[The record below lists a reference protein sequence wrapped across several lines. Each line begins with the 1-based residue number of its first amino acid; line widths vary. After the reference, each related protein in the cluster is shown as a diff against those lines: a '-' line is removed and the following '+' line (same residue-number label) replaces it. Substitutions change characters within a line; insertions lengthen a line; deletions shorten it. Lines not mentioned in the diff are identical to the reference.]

1 MLRKNQLKTGMPR
14 PRPKSSVVIAY
25 AICPIMLVISVYGF
39 WEWFKIPT
47 EAHAF
52 QLEELFYL
60 MCMAIMPLVMF
71 LFLSVTAAQR
81 LEYNRLS
88 SSYQARVDQLQ
99 KRLNHQE
106 DFLHTITD
114 NDPEAV
120 AIFDRQNNYWFINRA
135 TATLLGVDDKDVI
148 GKPPLKFVG
157 YDRASKLEARLND
170 VREKS
175 QPLEILHQVDG
186 DDGKVKFYQAHYE
199 PLKPFGDFSG
209 GVMVRAQDVTTL
221 VVERE
226 KRESMLRQ
234 VIGTLV
240 AVVDRRD
247 PYASGHSARVGQL
260 ARAIAEEMMLREDE
274 IEASEI
280 AGSLM
285 NFGKVLVPREILTK
299 TTALTPEE
307 LQRVRDSIMTS
318 ADILSIIN
326 FVGPVVPTLKQVQER
341 FDGTGVPNHL
351 KGDQI
356 LMTARIVMVANAYVA
371 LVSPRAHRPS
381 MDFKAAVQNMLDQAD
396 KIFDRRV
403 VLGLANYIQ
412 NRPNKLDWLKVAKP
426 S

>member
-1 MLRKNQLKTGMPR
+1 MKTGMPR

-25 AICPIMLVISVYGF
+25 AICPIMLAISAYGF

-52 QLEELFYL
+52 QLDELFYL
-60 MCMAIMPLVMF
+60 MCMAVMPLVMF

-114 NDPEAV
+114 NDPEAI
-120 AIFDRQNNYWFINRA
+120 AIFDRQNNYWFINRS
-135 TATLLGVDDKDVI
+135 TATLLEIDDKEVI
-148 GKPPLKFVG
+148 GKPPTKFMG
-157 YDRASKLEARLND
+157 YDRISKLDARLND
-170 VREKS
+170 IRTNR
-175 QPLEILHQVDG
+175 QPIEMLHQMDAGDG
-186 DDGKVKFYQAHYE
+186 RVKCLQTRYE
-199 PLKPFGDFSG
+199 PLAPFGDFTG
-209 GVMVRAQDVTTL
+209 GVLVRAQDVTTL
-221 VVERE
+221 IVERE

-260 ARAIAEEMMLREDE
+260 ARAIAEEMMCREDE
-274 IEASEI
+274 IEAAEI

-299 TTALTPEE
+299 TSALTPDE

-318 ADILSIIN
+318 ADILSIID

-341 FDGTGVPNHL
+341 FDGTGVPNGL
-351 KGDQI
+351 KGEQI
-356 LMTARIVMVANAYVA
+356 LITARIVMVANAYVA

-381 MDFKAAVQNMLDQAD
+381 MDFKDALQNMLDQAD
-396 KIFDRRV
+396 KIFDHRV
-403 VLGLANYIQ
+403 VVGLANYVQ
-412 NRPNKLDWLKVAKP
+412 NRPNKLDWLKVAKQ